1 MSSQQEQNKAVVT
14 RFNKAFIEQGDM
26 QAFEEIVPEDF
37 VNRSA
42 FSVGISPGREGIKDY
57 IIDVLH
63 KALSDIRVEIHE
75 QIAEGDTVVTR
86 KTISGVQTGEF
97 MGQPAT
103 GKRLFMHAIDIVK
116 LKDGKYAEHWRY
128 GQVITTGG

>member
-1 MSSQQEQNKAVVT
+1 MTEQEKNKAVVT
-14 RFNKAFIEQGDM
+14 RFNKDFIEKGDL
-26 QAFEEIVPEDF
+26 QAFEEIVADDF

-42 FSVGISPGREGIKDY
+42 FAIGASPGREGVRDY

-63 KALSDIRVEIHE
+63 KALSDIKVEIYE

-86 KTISGVQTGEF
+86 KAITGVQTGEF

-103 GKRLFMHAIDIVK
+103 GKRVSMYLIDIVK
-116 LKDGKYAEHWRY
+116 LKNGQYAEHWRY
-128 GQVITTGG
+128 GQVIGSGE

>member
-1 MSSQQEQNKAVVT
+1 MSSQLEQNKVVVT
-14 RFNKAFIEQGDM
+14 RFNKAFIEKGDM
-26 QAFEEIVPEDF
+26 QAFEEIVPESF

-63 KALSDIRVEIHE
+63 KALSDIRVDIHE

-128 GQVITTGG
+128 GQAITTGE

>member
-1 MSSQQEQNKAVVT
+1 MTEQEKNKAIVT
-14 RFNKAFIEQGDM
+14 RFNKEFIEKGDL
-26 QAFEEIVPEDF
+26 QAFEELVPEDF

-42 FSVGISPGREGIKDY
+42 FAAGISPGREGVRDY

-86 KTISGVQTGEF
+86 KAITGVQTGEF

-103 GKRLFMHAIDIVK
+103 GKRLSMHLIDIVK
-116 LKDGKYAEHWRY
+116 LKNGKYAEHWRY
-128 GQVITTGG
+128 GQVITTA